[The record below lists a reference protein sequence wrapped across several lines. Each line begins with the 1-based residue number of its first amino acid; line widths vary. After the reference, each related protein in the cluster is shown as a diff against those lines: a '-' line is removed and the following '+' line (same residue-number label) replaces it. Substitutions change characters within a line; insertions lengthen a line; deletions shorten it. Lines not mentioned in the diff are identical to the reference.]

1 MWWTRYDAPADDL
14 SVFDQEGDTEL
25 QVTHKSADT
34 GTGVAIE
41 TLTASNE
48 HVSGIVSR
56 SSRNK
61 SLI

>member
-56 SSRNK
+56 SSRKK